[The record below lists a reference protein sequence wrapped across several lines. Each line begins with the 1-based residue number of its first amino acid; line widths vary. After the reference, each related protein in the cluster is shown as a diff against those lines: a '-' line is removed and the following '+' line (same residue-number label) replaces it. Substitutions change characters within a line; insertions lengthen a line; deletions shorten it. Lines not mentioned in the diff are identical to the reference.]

1 MGPGVN
7 SEIPLY
13 KRKSKVSNYVNDKL
27 KKMDNKEWNKYIE
40 QFLTL
45 DLSTSFTASDQR
57 MPVAPDNEI
66 EDVLKRMGKFKKE
79 DELNCGACGYQT
91 CRAHAIAIIDGL
103 AENEMCLPYT
113 IDRLKDTVSDLENSY
128 SELKDLKEALHHRD
142 KLASMGQLASGVAH
156 EINNPLGVVLMY
168 AYMMLEK
175 LEGQDD
181 SNAQDIKM
189 IVEQAERCKKIVSG
203 LLDFS
208 RQNRVVKNILNIE
221 ELVDKCIELSSV
233 PENINVEVISSLK
246 NPEAELDKDQ
256 FSQVIINLITNSV
269 DAMSQPDVD
278 HKLTISM
285 EQDGAILL
293 IKFEDTGTGIPEKHI
308 KRIFDPFFTTKE
320 IGKGTGLGLP
330 VSYGIVKMHSGDI
343 RVESNSDPEKGVT
356 GTRVII
362 SIPKYEI
369 KRGGKTYGKDFFSR

>member
-1 MGPGVN
+1 
-7 SEIPLY
+7 
-13 KRKSKVSNYVNDKL
+13 
-27 KKMDNKEWNKYIE
+27 
-40 QFLTL
+40 
-45 DLSTSFTASDQR
+45 
-57 MPVAPDNEI
+57 
-66 EDVLKRMGKFKKE
+66 
-79 DELNCGACGYQT
+79 
-91 CRAHAIAIIDGL
+91 
-103 AENEMCLPYT
+103 
-113 IDRLKDTVSDLENSY
+113 
-128 SELKDLKEALHHRD
+128 
-142 KLASMGQLASGVAH
+142 
-156 EINNPLGVVLMY
+156 
-168 AYMMLEK
+168 MLEK

-181 SNAQDIKM
+181 TNAQDIKM

-221 ELVDKCIELSSV
+221 ELVNKCIELSSV
-233 PENINVEVISSLK
+233 PENIKVEVISSLK

-269 DAMSQPDVD
+269 DAMSQPDMD
-278 HKLTISM
+278 HKLTINI
-285 EQDGAILL
+285 EQDGATLL
-293 IKFEDTGTGIPEKHI
+293 VEFEDTGTGIPEKHI

-343 RVESNSDPEKGVT
+343 RVESNSDPEKGAT
-356 GTRVII
+356 GTKVII